1 MDSKLSIFAL
11 VLSIITLSIYIT
23 TELNESHFK
32 LEMDKI
38 VSEKLNIIKAMEME
52 KMKTTRIDA
61 CLLEQID
68 SINSILGKLQTKNSE
83 IEIKIQEN
91 RNRSNNLR
99 NSIGSNEENF
109 KYE

>member
-1 MDSKLSIFAL
+1 MDSKLSFFAL

-38 VSEKLNIIKAMEME
+38 VSEKLNIIKAMETE

-61 CLLEQID
+61 SLLEQID

-83 IEIKIQEN
+83 IEIKIQDN

-99 NSIGSNEENF
+99 KSIGSN
-109 KYE
+109 

>member
-52 KMKTTRIDA
+52 KMK
-61 CLLEQID
+61 
-68 SINSILGKLQTKNSE
+68 K
-83 IEIKIQEN
+83 
-91 RNRSNNLR
+91 
-99 NSIGSNEENF
+99 
-109 KYE
+109 

>member
-52 KMKTTRIDA
+52 KMKVKYIVNN
-61 CLLEQID
+61 LKE
-68 SINSILGKLQTKNSE
+68 INSSLLNK
-83 IEIKIQEN
+83 IEVDIKQ
-91 RNRSNNLR
+91 NL
-99 NSIGSNEENF
+99 IWQ
-109 KYE
+109 